1 MARLPPLRAL
11 RWGPPLIHIEDERPQ
26 RALTAL
32 ETLGPVAVSVAIA
45 LNAFFAGLLYLPA
58 RERPAVTIAGAI
70 SLKPEWDSFLH
81 LGAGALAVALLP
93 VLCLLRGKANGWPAP
108 ALRGATQVAVAALGA
123 AAAVEAFLL
132 GRRPLLTGGEVEA
145 RYGLIFAAAVALL
158 IAGSVLGRGASGPA
172 RALVPDTEASPR
184 FNLFDGLV
192 PVALVAV
199 VFAPA
204 WGQLAGFTYQ
214 LDAMLHWDYFAMG
227 PATAYASGLAL
238 GTDVQTFYGLGWPM
252 LFTALSPVVELSY
265 QHMIAANVIVTCL
278 YLVGVYAFL
287 RLLLRNRAW
296 AATGATLVLVFHV
309 FARSA
314 AAFAPYWGFP
324 SLGILRWSFDVWAF
338 IALLLFQRS
347 GRPRW
352 AIVAGGVLGLAV
364 VFETDT
370 GLLLALATA
379 FFWAAE
385 LYVSPDRRQLMRP
398 LLASAATAGGV
409 LLAGLVVASRGT
421 LFQAAFWRGW
431 LYNLGETSSGFS
443 LEPITTG
450 VGRQVV
456 IAFVVVSATYLVVV
470 GRTLVLTTRRRASEF
485 DVVAGALAIYGYVVL
500 LYFVGRSTPYNFVRA
515 TIPFA
520 LVTAM
525 LGAKAGR
532 TFLATRPA
540 TERLAGLAS
549 VAVAV
554 ALLAANPVFRAY
566 ERQVALPGHIAG
578 SAVPDAGVCLLDAP
592 EDICGLTEAFRP
604 AATNIAAIA
613 QRLRELAPGEK
624 TVAVLDQIGPM
635 FHLAAGTRPW
645 GRYNPY
651 FLVLARQAQLEEVVD
666 DFRSDPPA
674 VVVFRAGDQPLFA
687 DILIALRGATSE
699 RFVLDSQIGGFEIWR
714 PR

>member
-11 RWGPPLIHIEDERPQ
+11 RWGPRLIGIDEEHPRL
-26 RALTAL
+26 ALAVL
-32 ETLGPVAVSVAIA
+32 GTLGPVAVSVAVA

-58 RERPAVTIAGAI
+58 RKRPAVTIAGAI
-70 SLKPEWDSFLH
+70 SLKPEWDSFLY

-93 VLCLLRGKANGWPAP
+93 VLCLLRGRANGWPAP
-108 ALRGATQVAVAALGA
+108 ALRGAAQVAFAAVGA
-123 AAAVEAFLL
+123 AVAVEAFLL
-132 GRRPLLTGGEVEA
+132 GRRPLLTGGDVEA
-145 RYGLIFAAAVALL
+145 KYGLVFAAAVVLL
-158 IAGSVLGRGASGPA
+158 LAASFLSRGVTGPA
-172 RALVPDTEASPR
+172 RPFAPEAETTPR

-199 VFAPA
+199 VFSPA

-238 GTDVQTFYGLGWPM
+238 GTDVHTFYGLGWPM
-252 LFTALSPVVELSY
+252 LFTALSPVFELSY

-287 RLLLRNRAW
+287 RLLVHNRAW

-324 SLGILRWSFDVWAF
+324 SLGIMRWSFDVWAF

-385 LYVSPDRRQLMRP
+385 LYVAPDRLQLVRP
-398 LLASAATAGGV
+398 LVASAATAGGV
-409 LLAGLVVASRGT
+409 LLAGLVLASRGT
-421 LFQAAFWRGW
+421 LFQAAFWEGW
-431 LYNLGETSSGFS
+431 LSNLRETSSGFS

-456 IAFVVVSATYLVVV
+456 IAFVVVSATYLLVV
-470 GRTLVLTTRRRASEF
+470 GRTLVLTARRRASEF
-485 DVVAGALAIYGYVVL
+485 DVVAGALAVYGYVVL

-525 LGAKAGR
+525 LGAKAGGAL
-532 TFLATRPA
+532 LADRPA
-540 TERLAGLAS
+540 AARAAGLAS
-549 VAVAV
+549 VAAAV
-554 ALLAANPVFRAY
+554 ALLVSNPVFRTY
-566 ERQVALPGHIAG
+566 ERHVALPGHIAG
-578 SAVPDAGVCLLDAP
+578 SAAPDAGVCLLEAP

-613 QRLRELAPGEK
+613 HRLRELAPGGK
-624 TVAVLDQIGPM
+624 TVAVLDQIGPT

-651 FLVLARQAQLEEVVD
+651 FLVLARQAQLDEVVA

-674 VVVFRAGDQPLFA
+674 VVVFRAGDQPLFT
-687 DILIALRGATSE
+687 DILTVLRSVTSE
-699 RFVLDSQIGGFEIWR
+699 TFVLDSVIGGFEIWR
-714 PR
+714 QS